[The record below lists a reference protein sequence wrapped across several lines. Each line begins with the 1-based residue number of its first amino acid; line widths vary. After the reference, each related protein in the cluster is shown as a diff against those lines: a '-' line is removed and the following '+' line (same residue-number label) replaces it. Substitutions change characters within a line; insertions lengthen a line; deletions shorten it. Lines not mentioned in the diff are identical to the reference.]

1 MKIILN
7 LIKSLLFNLI
17 RRRDKKSLFK
27 SSDDFESLLLG
38 GQNTSPIG
46 FEISVKVY
54 HISRPTNLSSCLKI
68 WVYFATNNLFSPQI
82 LIIFKRW
89 F

>member
-17 RRRDKKSLFK
+17 RIRDKKSLFK
-27 SSDDFESLLLG
+27 SSDKTKSDDFESLLLE

-54 HISRPTNLSSCLKI
+54 HISRHTNLSSCLKI
-68 WVYFATNNLFSPQI
+68 
-82 LIIFKRW
+82 
-89 F
+89 

>member
-27 SSDDFESLLLG
+27 NSDKTKSDDF
-38 GQNTSPIG
+38 
-46 FEISVKVY
+46 
-54 HISRPTNLSSCLKI
+54 
-68 WVYFATNNLFSPQI
+68 
-82 LIIFKRW
+82 
-89 F
+89 